1 MPKSNF
7 NIIYMR
13 KILLTYGDIK
23 TINIGDYIQS
33 IAAKQFLMMIII
45 YFSIV
50 MN

>member
-33 IAAKQFLMMIII
+33 IAAKQFFDDDSRALSTIL
-45 YFSIV
+45 
-50 MN
+50 